1 MIRERNDQSKGKNK
15 FLVRGGRLSYKSSC
29 WFAFPKRVYPL
40 ALAIIIGLMVVFP
53 VRSAQPIRAHMIANV
68 PWHQQL
74 NALSCGAAALE
85 TVFDYWGPNIGQKEI
100 MNVAR
105 TSSAGTWTFDM
116 ERTGQFSYLSDAQGR
131 FFPNEGPVGGFV
143 ERSIGFASFS
153 HCSSTCWLDELK
165 TLIDMNIPVIVLT
178 SYTPSGG
185 GGHYRVVIGYDDSH
199 QMVYFSDPWGRDTN
213 HLNGWTGVT
222 SWRYSDFET
231 GWSYIESGSANPYF
245 GVAIIPW
252 SVDIDVEGTA
262 TKGSTITVT
271 ASIQYPC
278 PEPFDNTQYPAQ
290 DAMAHIILPE
300 GTTLSGPSTT
310 ISLGDLE
317 AGNSATATWTVFCTE
332 NVVGKTVSVSACG
345 TIFGQVPEAH
355 SQGKTVHYPAYVYND
370 VIGGQET
377 AFL

>member
-1 MIRERNDQSKGKNK
+1 MIRELNDQSKVKRK
-15 FLVRGGRLSYKSSC
+15 SLVRGGRLSDKSSC
-29 WFAFPKRVYPL
+29 MLVLLKRVYPL
-40 ALAIIIGLMVVFP
+40 VLAIIIGLMVVFP
-53 VRSAQPIRAHMIANV
+53 VCLAQPVRAHMITNV

-85 TVFDYWGPNIGQKEI
+85 IVFDYWGPDINQKEI

-131 FFPNEGPVGGFV
+131 FFPSEGPVGGLV
-143 ERSIGFASFS
+143 ERSLGFASFS
-153 HCSSTCWLDELK
+153 HSSSMCWLDELK
-165 TLIDMNIPVIVLT
+165 TLIDMNIPVIVLM

-185 GGHYRVVIGYDDSH
+185 GGHYRVVIGYNDS
-199 QMVYFSDPWGRDTN
+199 QQLIYFSDPWGRDTN
-213 HLNGWTGVT
+213 HLTGWTGVI
-222 SWRYSDFET
+222 SWSYSDFET
-231 GWSYIESGSANPYF
+231 GWNYIESGSANPYF

-252 SVDIDVEGTA
+252 SVDIDIKGTA

-278 PEPFDNTQYPAQ
+278 PEPFDNTQYPAK
-290 DAMAHIILPE
+290 DAMAHIILPA
-300 GTTLSGPSTT
+300 GTILSNPSTT
-310 ISLGDLE
+310 IYLRDLK
-317 AGNSATATWTVFCTE
+317 AGNSATATWAVFCAE

-345 TIFGQVPEAH
+345 TTFGGVPEAH
-355 SQGKTVHYPAYVYND
+355 SQGKTVHYPAYAYSD